1 MTVDPAISA
10 LLAELT
16 ALREAN
22 ASLTRTIAELSS
34 ALAQATRVAPRRAP
48 RSLTVAEAARQ
59 YTLARSPGC
68 DWWEKHARQHVA
80 PLVAELGDREVL
92 ALTRADWRAFVAT
105 RFKGRKPSY
114 VALCLKRWRAI
125 IRWCRDEELIPIDS
139 RHPWEGLKV
148 GTFKPRKSEVK
159 RSELPDFLAA
169 APRWYRTFVIIA
181 LETGLR
187 LRENIYLQW
196 SWIDWERRLIRVP
209 GHIIVDG
216 KRIAIGKGGR
226 DGTAPLTPAAE
237 RALRDRERYDG
248 CPWVHARPSGKRYAY
263 KTAERYWRTVRE
275 RSPLT
280 PADGEE
286 SVRLHDA
293 RATAITTWARKGA
306 PAPALVKAARWESA
320 QMLDGYL
327 RRTDDDVSRLAH
339 MVGDSEQTGEPSPKK

>member
-1 MTVDPAISA
+1 MAADPAIAA
-10 LLAELT
+10 LLAELS

-34 ALAQATRVAPRRAP
+34 ALAQATRVAPKRAP
-48 RSLTVAEAARQ
+48 RTLTVAEAARQ
-59 YTLARSPGC
+59 YELAKAPGC
-68 DWWEKHARQHVA
+68 AWWPKHASSIVA
-80 PLVAELGDREVL
+80 PVVAELGDRDL
-92 ALTRADWRAFVAT
+92 MSLTRADWRTFVAT
-105 RFKGRKPSY
+105 KLPGRKPSY
-114 VALCLKRWRAI
+114 VALFLKRWRAI
-125 IRWCRDEELIPIDS
+125 IRWCRDEELIPLDS

-159 RSELPDFLAA
+159 SSERPGFLAA
-169 APRWYRTFVIIA
+169 CPRWYRTFVIVA

-187 LRENIYLQW
+187 LRENIYMQW
-196 SWIDWERRLIRVP
+196 SWIDWDRKLIHVP
-209 GHIIVDG
+209 GYMIVDG

-237 RALRDRERYDG
+237 RALRERERYDG
-248 CPWVHARPSGKRYAY
+248 CPWVHARPTGKRYAY

-306 PAPALVKAARWESA
+306 PAPSLVKAARWESA

-339 MVGDSEQTGEPSPKK
+339 MVGDSEKTGEPTREK